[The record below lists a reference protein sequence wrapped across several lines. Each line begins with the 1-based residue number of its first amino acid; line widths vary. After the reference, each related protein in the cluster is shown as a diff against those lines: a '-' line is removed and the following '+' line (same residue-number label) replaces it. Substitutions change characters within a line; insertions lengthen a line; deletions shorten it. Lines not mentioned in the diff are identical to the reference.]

1 MLDHSRNRTCP
12 RSLPMHLDTQ
22 FLFSM
27 VWLLLAATVAVGF
40 FNSIGLGSILG
51 LLVAG
56 VAVGPFS
63 PGPILT
69 KDVEAVRQF
78 TELGVV
84 LLLFLI
90 GTEMRPARLWS
101 MRREVFGLGLLQVLL
116 TGAAIAAFEV
126 LYLPTWQSSLIVGL
140 TLALSSTAFVMQM
153 LHARGETVS
162 PHGTAAF
169 AVLLLQDLAV
179 VPLLA
184 LVPILSERGS
194 LSAGVPLWQQLATV
208 LAMIAIVLTFGRY
221 VVPPVLDRLTRARN
235 REGFLLAVML
245 AVFVAVWAMDRAGL
259 SMALGAFLM
268 GMLLSGSRYHY
279 QIQAQVEPYKGLLMS
294 LFFVAVGM
302 SIDFAAIAD
311 HPLRIAAQVILIVL
325 IKILVLLGL
334 GLAFRLGVATAIR
347 VAFLLAQAGEF
358 GFVLFG
364 TAKALGVISDDLF
377 VLGVAVISTSMVL
390 TPLLIKLGN
399 ALAVRFEPEEKTLSS
414 AVPTGIPSP
423 EAAPSRGQVVIA
435 GYGRVGHSVAVLLH
449 QSGVPVLIVDK
460 DPARV
465 DQGRKDGLPVF
476 FGDIS
481 DPHLLEAIQMEQAA
495 LVVLAVDHPRTAL
508 RALAH
513 LRNDYPDLP
522 VIARGKDLEGVG
534 HLIAAGATRAF
545 PEILE
550 SSLRLGAEALQIL
563 GVAGDDVDRLVDG
576 VRSTRYEVLR

>member
-1 MLDHSRNRTCP
+1 
-12 RSLPMHLDTQ
+12 MHLDTQ

-27 VWLLLAATVAVGF
+27 VWLLLAATVAVGL
-40 FNSIGLGSILG
+40 FNRIGLGSILG

-63 PGPILT
+63 PGPVLT

-126 LYLPTWQSSLIVGL
+126 LYLPTWQSALIVGL
-140 TLALSSTAFVMQM
+140 TLALSSTAFVMQI

-162 PHGTAAF
+162 PHGTAGF

-184 LVPILSERGS
+184 LVPILSERGA

-208 LAMIAIVLTFGRY
+208 VAMIAVVLTFGRY
-221 VVPPVLDRLTRARN
+221 VVPPVLDRLTRERN

-245 AVFVAVWAMDRAGL
+245 AVFVAVWAMERAGL

-311 HPLRIAAQVILIVL
+311 HPLRIAAQVVLIVL
-325 IKILVLLGL
+325 IKILVMLGL
-334 GLAFRLGVATAIR
+334 GLVFRLGTATAIR

-364 TAKALGVISDDLF
+364 TAKALGVISDDIF
-377 VLGVAVISTSMVL
+377 ALGVAVISTSMLL
-390 TPLLIKLGN
+390 TPLLIKVGN
-399 ALAVRFEPEEKTLSS
+399 ALATRFEPEEAAPAGVS
-414 AVPTGIPSP
+414 VGIP
-423 EAAPSRGQVVIA
+423 EAAPSGRQVIIA

-465 DQGRKDGLPVF
+465 EQGRADGLPVY

-481 DPHLLEAIQMEQAA
+481 DPHLLEAIHMEQAA

-508 RALAH
+508 RAMTH
-513 LRNDYPDLP
+513 LRNAYPDLP

-534 HLIAAGATRAF
+534 HLLAAGATRAF

-563 GVAGDDVDRLVDG
+563 GVAGDDVDRLVEG

>member
-1 MLDHSRNRTCP
+1 
-12 RSLPMHLDTQ
+12 MHLDTQ
-22 FLFSM
+22 FLFST
-27 VWLLLAATVAVGF
+27 VWLLLAATIAVGL
-40 FNSIGLGSILG
+40 FNRIGLGSILG

-63 PGPILT
+63 PGPVLT
-69 KDVEAVRQF
+69 KNVEAVRQF

-116 TGAAIAAFEV
+116 TGTAIAAFEV
-126 LYLPTWQSSLIVGL
+126 LYLPTWQSALIVGL

-153 LHARGETVS
+153 LHARGETAS
-162 PHGTAAF
+162 AHGMAAF
-169 AVLLLQDLAV
+169 AILLLQDLAV

-184 LVPILSERGS
+184 LVPILSERGGPS
-194 LSAGVPLWQQLATV
+194 SGAPLWQQIAMV
-208 LAMIAIVLTFGRY
+208 LAMIAIVLSFGRY
-221 VVPPVLDRLTRARN
+221 VVPPVLDRLMREHN

-245 AVFVAVWAMDRAGL
+245 AVFVSVWAMESAGL

-279 QIQAQVEPYKGLLMS
+279 QIQAQIEPYKGLLLS

-311 HPLRIAAQVILIVL
+311 HPLRIAAQVVLIVL
-325 IKILVLLGL
+325 LKILVLLGL
-334 GLAFRLGVATAIR
+334 GLLFQIGVPAAIR

-364 TAKALGVISDDLF
+364 TAKGLGVISDDLF
-377 VLGVAVISTSMVL
+377 VLGVAVISTSMLL

-399 ALAVRFEPEEKTLSS
+399 TLAARYEREDPTAPGS
-414 AVPTGIPSP
+414 AVPPPASGGVGI
-423 EAAPSRGQVVIA
+423 SRGQVVIA

-460 DPARV
+460 DPGRV
-465 DQGRKDGLPVF
+465 EQGRADGLPVY

-481 DPHLLEAIQMEQAA
+481 DPLLLEAIHMEQAA

-508 RALAH
+508 RALTH
-513 LRNDYPDLP
+513 LRSAYPDLP
-522 VIARGKDLEGVG
+522 VIARGKDLEGAG
-534 HLIAAGATRAF
+534 HLMAAGATRAF

-563 GVAGDDVDRLVDG
+563 GIAGDDVDRLVEG
-576 VRSTRYEVLR
+576 VRSTRYEILR